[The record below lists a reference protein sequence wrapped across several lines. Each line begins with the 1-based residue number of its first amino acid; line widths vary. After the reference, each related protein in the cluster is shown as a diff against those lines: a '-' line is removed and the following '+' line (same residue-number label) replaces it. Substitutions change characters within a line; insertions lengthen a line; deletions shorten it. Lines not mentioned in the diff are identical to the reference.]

1 MHTLAAVV
9 QDKWPLLIMW
19 SVMLACASYCEK
31 SLRLPN
37 RGTFSLMLGG
47 LALGVIHDGGGHPD
61 GGNGGLQASGVC
73 LLLAFILLLPFYA
86 RGLFPAGGVKLH
98 AGFAACVG
106 AFFAIPRGL
115 LIVALSSFLL
125 PVTVVAAGL
134 LEVKA
139 NRLPASDPKK
149 PPEIAIGYIASLI
162 AIGSMLMVGFL
173 M

>member
-1 MHTLAAVV
+1 MHTLTAVV

-31 SLRLPN
+31 SLRLHN

-73 LLLAFILLLPFYA
+73 FLLAFILLLPFYA

-98 AGFAACVG
+98 MGFAACVG
-106 AFFAIPRGL
+106 AFYGIPWGP
-115 LIVALSSFLL
+115 LIVVLSSFLL
-125 PVTVVAAGL
+125 PITVFVAGL

-139 NRLPASDPKK
+139 NRLPPFDPKR
-149 PPEIAIGYIASLI
+149 PPEMAIGYIASLI
-162 AIGSMLMVGFL
+162 AIGSMLTVSFL